1 MESQPA
7 TSSSQATTLVD
18 PKHNVDDTRELLR
31 QIHEAV
37 TAGRRSGRMQALTA
51 VILSLA
57 TLTST
62 WCGYQAARWSG
73 VQSQLQSAADT
84 AERQAAENTLAGLQ
98 IRTQDGLLVLEY
110 WRALRDGDERTTTT
124 IESKMR
130 PELQR
135 AVKASIRDGI
145 LEKTSVSGPLQREE
159 YRLEVEVVAG
169 TRRDDA
175 KKSSTQAVVAGQVSN
190 EYVLLTLMLASVLFV
205 GGVSTTFSRKAV
217 RRALSVIALLVF
229 AVAIVS
235 VTRLPVLWPALSNAA
250 SNAASDSTSINP

>member
-1 MESQPA
+1 MESKPA
-7 TSSSQATTLVD
+7 TSTSQAMPVVD
-18 PKHNVDDTRELLR
+18 SQHTVDDTREMLR

-37 TAGRRSGRMQALTA
+37 IAGRRSGGMQALTA

-73 VQSQLQSAADT
+73 VQSELQSAADT

-98 IRTQDGLLVLEY
+98 IRTQDGLLILEY

-124 IESKMR
+124 MESKMR

-135 AVKASIRDGI
+135 ALKASIREGI
-145 LEKTSVSGPLQREE
+145 LEKSSVAGPLQREE
-159 YRLEVEVVAG
+159 YRLDVEVVAG

-175 KKSSTQAVVAGQVSN
+175 KKSSTQAVVAGQVSS

-205 GGVSTTFSRKAV
+205 GGVSTTFSRKYV
-217 RRALSVIALLVF
+217 RRALSTIALLVF
-229 AVAIVS
+229 AVAVAS
-235 VTRLPVLWPALSNAA
+235 VTRLPVLWPALNRAVSNT
-250 SNAASDSTSINP
+250 ASDSISADS